1 MFRYR
6 LHSPDGDD
14 LGEATYAQV
23 IHEDDEIIASGN
35 QRFRVVHVVAFRG
48 SRRLGVRGD
57 AQGRGS
63 GLGFRVANPPVP
75 DESDKQ
81 ALAEQLARTGADV
94 RALGEQL
101 GAIAPGEA
109 KEYSLRRARI
119 TLVGARNT
127 ERRRFT
133 VLLRRPHPRTR
144 GRFRQPGNRSRR
156 WKPEPSRFRRSPV
169 LLRRTPS
176 ARERSFR

>member
-119 TLVGARNT
+119 TLVGVAALAVLIGWLLWSHWHALWVFLAPLVWIFVSGWRHQ
-127 ERRRFT
+127 RR
-133 VLLRRPHPRTR
+133 L
-144 GRFRQPGNRSRR
+144 RSRR
-156 WKPEPSRFRRSPV
+156 RS
-169 LLRRTPS
+169 
-176 ARERSFR
+176 